1 MAFADHIFVKRFGY
15 THHGIDLG
23 DGRVIHYT
31 GEVGQKSNA
40 RVSESSIED
49 FAAGVQFRVRKYGKC
64 DDPEAVVERARQR
77 LHENRYSLLFNNCE
91 HFATWCKTGKHR
103 CEQLESAKSTAGST
117 AFASSAVIGSV
128 GVISATGAAA
138 GLSAAGVMSG
148 LATVGGVVGGGA
160 VAGLVAVGAAPA
172 ALATL
177 GMSRVLKNDP
187 TLDESERE
195 ARRAGR
201 WASIAGAAAG
211 SFGSVGA
218 VSTFGSAVGLSGA
231 GIASGLAS
239 VGSLVGGGMAAGV
252 AVSAAVPAVVS
263 AAVGYGAYR
272 AWVIVS
278 LRKHGS
284 MDDGEADRKP

>member
-1 MAFADHIFVKRFGY
+1 MAVADHVFVKRFGY

-23 DGRVIHYT
+23 GGRVIHYT
-31 GEVGQKSNA
+31 GEVAQKSNA
-40 RVSESSIED
+40 RICESSSDD
-49 FAAGVQFRVRKYGKC
+49 FAAGVQLSVRKYGEC
-64 DDPEAVVERARQR
+64 DAPEIVVKRARER
-77 LHENRYSLLFNNCE
+77 LHEYRYSLLFNNCE
-91 HFATWCKTGKHR
+91 HFATWCKTGKHLS
-103 CEQLESAKSTAGST
+103 EQVESAKSTAGST
-117 AFASSAVIGSV
+117 ALAGSAVAGSV

-160 VAGLVAVGAAPA
+160 VAGLVAVGATPA
-172 ALATL
+172 ALAMF
-177 GMSRVLKNDP
+177 GMSRVLRNDP
-187 TLDESERE
+187 ILHESERE

-218 VSTFGSAVGLSGA
+218 VSTFGSVVGLGGA

-252 AVSAAVPAVVS
+252 AVSAVVPPVAS

-278 LRKHGS
+278 LRKNGS
-284 MDDGEADRKP
+284 IDDGEADPNP